1 MRFLF
6 SILVVL
12 MLSAGVFGLQVVA
25 DADGFGDSADI
36 SGAFSGV
43 VLSSVGG
50 YSGVDG
56 KVYAY
61 GDGYAS
67 TGVSV
72 FANGTVF
79 GRQWWSDAG
88 GFGLRADFSVLA
100 NNVSIDV
107 IGDDAGDVGEMRAY
121 DSGGGLLSTVY
132 SGSLAA
138 GEVFNLVISRS
149 GYDVAYIVAGG
160 SVAGGDT
167 VHLDNLCANV
177 VPEPLTVG
185 LLGVGAI
192 LGFMRKKRG

>member
-1 MRFLF
+1 
-6 SILVVL
+6 
-12 MLSAGVFGLQVVA
+12 
-25 DADGFGDSADI
+25 
-36 SGAFSGV
+36 
-43 VLSSVGG
+43 
-50 YSGVDG
+50 
-56 KVYAY
+56 
-61 GDGYAS
+61 
-67 TGVSV
+67 VSV